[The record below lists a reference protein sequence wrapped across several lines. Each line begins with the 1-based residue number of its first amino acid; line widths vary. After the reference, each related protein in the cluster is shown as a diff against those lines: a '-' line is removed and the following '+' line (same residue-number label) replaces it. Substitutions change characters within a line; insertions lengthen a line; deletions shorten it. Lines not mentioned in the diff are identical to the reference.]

1 MLGSNN
7 SAISGASAGELQAT
21 EEPSDSY
28 GTVVTVERGIHG
40 VAVTNHRDADELI
53 AASRVSSTQ
62 RVARLQQPK
71 GYAPFHHRNGDT
83 WLTTMG
89 GLGGRKPHR
98 AGRDDLLRRAGGA
111 TDDVHRTT
119 RRGLPARG

>member
-28 GTVVTVERGIHG
+28 GTVVT
-40 VAVTNHRDADELI
+40 
-53 AASRVSSTQ
+53 
-62 RVARLQQPK
+62 
-71 GYAPFHHRNGDT
+71 
-83 WLTTMG
+83 

-111 TDDVHRTT
+111 TDDVHCTT
-119 RRGLPARG
+119 RRGLPARGYGN